1 MITQKPA
8 KQSISNLKNHMAID
22 SKNMLVLLDQS
33 ELDELNEKLNKMEEL
48 LYSLMNS
55 RAENQFDWIESTKVP
70 LLLGISRKT
79 WQTYRDK
86 RLIPFSQV
94 NNKIHV
100 KLSDLDEFLE
110 KNKIPAIKYQVL
122 WGSLLPLFVSL
133 SFSSLSPLYDTLP
146 P

>member
-1 MITQKPA
+1 
-8 KQSISNLKNHMAID
+8 MAID

-110 KNKIPAIKYQVL
+110 KNKIPAIKY
-122 WGSLLPLFVSL
+122 
-133 SFSSLSPLYDTLP
+133 
-146 P
+146 